1 MQELRTSDHFS
12 IVAACDR
19 KRRFSTETIARKVA
33 QGALRAG
40 VATVDRFWPYACAR
54 CRQWH
59 LTKKPQ
65 KWTLPVTKD
74 QLTEG
79 FR

>member
-12 IVAACDR
+12 IVSACKR
-19 KRRFSTETIARKVA
+19 KRWYSEEIIARKVG

-40 VATVDRFWPYACAR
+40 VAQGDRLWPYACAA
-54 CRQWH
+54 CRGWH

-79 FR
+79 FG